1 MSYVSR
7 CQKEQ
12 RTSSTLAKFLE
23 ISFCEEVAKI
33 RQKKVKI
40 RGKTSAT
47 LKREHIDRL
56 LVGGGRGGEC
66 FFVILYLNCSW
77 IFLGCTAD
85 GEQCEATAHRCKL
98 MVIFLSL
105 LVLFGLFL
113 EWKLAS
119 ISRLFFYLLGLM
131 VDVILAGEWFSTPVY
146 ETWYSEMCYC
156 IFKIVWGMLYISRK
170 LKYPSE

>member
-56 LVGGGRGGEC
+56 LVGGGGEE
-66 FFVILYLNCSW
+66 N
-77 IFLGCTAD
+77 A
-85 GEQCEATAHRCKL
+85 
-98 MVIFLSL
+98 FLS
-105 LVLFGLFL
+105 FCI
-113 EWKLAS
+113 S
-119 ISRLFFYLLGLM
+119 IAAEYF
-131 VDVILAGEWFSTPVY
+131 
-146 ETWYSEMCYC
+146 
-156 IFKIVWGMLYISRK
+156 
-170 LKYPSE
+170 